1 MGIVDWFQRKQNWRI
16 GRRQMSAGQFQARQ
30 REDPE
35 IGEHPQGRKCGFS
48 EHEIRREEKN
58 AVRSASGR
66 ATEDTQYSDAVRI
79 VLIESRVTVSLLQ
92 RRLRVGFGRACQLV
106 DRVHLDRIV
115 DSTGKVVGSDY

>member
-1 MGIVDWFQRKQNWRI
+1 MGIVDWFRRGQNWRI
-16 GRRQMSAGQFQARQ
+16 GRQQMPAGQFQARQ

-35 IGEHPQGRKCGFS
+35 IVEHPQSRRCGFS
-48 EHEIRREEKN
+48 DPEVRCEEKN

-79 VLIESRVTVSLLQ
+79 VLIQSRVTVSMLQ

-106 DRVHLDRIV
+106 DRMHLDGIV